1 MGPSIRM
8 TPSFVWQGFIVGF
21 LAAVP
26 LGPMGMVC
34 VQRTLAYGRL
44 SGLVSACGLALAAA
58 FWCVVA
64 AQGLRSVAELVAG
77 HETIFTLALGV
88 FLLVAGAAGLAR
100 GGCPVAP
107 LPRDGVGSLVGQ
119 FTSCFLGVAF
129 NPITFVTMTAVLAI
143 LGGVGTRLGLN
154 GAIGLAGAAFAG
166 GMSVWLCLT
175 QGIALMRERL
185 GEGGGVWISR
195 TLNGC
200 LLVLGVVYIVRPFL
214 HDAVG

>member
-1 MGPSIRM
+1 M
-8 TPSFVWQGFIVGF
+8 TPSFVWQGFVVGF

-34 VQRTLAYGRL
+34 VQRTLAYGRV
-44 SGLVSACGLALAAA
+44 SGLVSACGLTLAAA

-64 AQGLRSVAELVAG
+64 AQGLSSVEALIAG
-77 HETIFTLALGV
+77 HETIFTLALGI

-100 GGCPVAP
+100 GGYPVAP
-107 LPRDGVGSLVGQ
+107 LPRNAFGSLAGQ
-119 FTSCFLGVAF
+119 FASSLLGVAL

-143 LGGVGTRLGLN
+143 LGGVGVRLGVN
-154 GAIGLAGAAFAG
+154 GMVGLAGAAFAG
-166 GMSVWLCLT
+166 GMTVWLCIT
-175 QGIALMRERL
+175 QGIVFMRDRL
-185 GEGGGVWISR
+185 GVGGGAWISR

-214 HDAVG
+214 PDVVG